1 MTTERGLLME
11 FMRRNVRIAVPYW
24 CVCASIVVMGYQL
37 SLPLSVGN
45 SLSAI
50 THLALF
56 AVIIMANPR
65 VFSRVRNR
73 FAKACLRGVF
83 ALGMCMAM
91 FFPFYVCG
99 VAVIFSLGLA

>member
-1 MTTERGLLME
+1 ME
-11 FMRRNVRIAVPYW
+11 FMRRNLPIAAAYW
-24 CVCASIVVMGYQL
+24 CICTGIVVVCYQL

-45 SLSAI
+45 SLSAM

-65 VFSRVRNR
+65 VFSSLRSR

-83 ALGMCMAM
+83 ALRMCMAM
-91 FFPFYVCG
+91 FFPFYICG
-99 VAVIFSLGLA
+99 VAVVFSLGLA